1 MSLDLNGFN
10 SPKNFSNWLIK
21 QTPTWYFYVRDIHKH
36 SSLKSLKIKGWIK
49 IWQTNE
55 NKKNSI
61 PNSKSWGKKKNHK
74 ANPKKHKEGNN
85 EDTCR
90 NDVEKKIKLIK
101 IVFP

>member
-1 MSLDLNGFN
+1 MR
-10 SPKNFSNWLIK
+10 IK
-21 QTPTWYFYVRDIHKH
+21 KIQFPT
-36 SSLKSLKIKGWIK
+36 LKAG
-49 IWQTNE
+49 E
-55 NKKNSI
+55 
-61 PNSKSWGKKKNHK
+61 KKNHK